1 MSAQKFRISW
11 TFMQKFAMTLT
22 VDEARAVFTPDP
34 SAVNQDA
41 DRARQQL
48 AVTATIEEL
57 RDLLQKNPTVLDDA
71 MCSVEDDEVEH
82 VRRLDSIEIVG

>member
-1 MSAQKFRISW
+1 
-11 TFMQKFAMTLT
+11 MTLT

-34 SAVNQDA
+34 SAVNQDV

-48 AVTATIEEL
+48 AASATLDEL

-71 MCSVEDDEVEH
+71 MCCVEDDEVEH
-82 VRRLDSIEIVG
+82 VRRLDGIEIVG